1 MTMYAAIARSNRAM
15 RSAQIAYDNAEPPE
29 EVTPWLETAEGANWL
44 HGTALDLRHGRDFK
58 LDGKVR
64 VSHRA
69 FIVEFSQRLGEL
81 MAEDWDFEL
90 EADLAAGRPPRT
102 THFEKLAQKVAEEMI
117 APHAEAALEELRRE
131 AEEP

>member
-1 MTMYAAIARSNRAM
+1 MSMYAAIARSSQSM
-15 RSAQIAYDNAEPPE
+15 RLAQIAYDNAEPPE

-44 HGTALDLRHGRDFK
+44 HGTAMDLRHGSDFK
-58 LDGKVR
+58 IAGKVK
-64 VSHRA
+64 VSHRT

-102 THFEKLAQKVAEEMI
+102 ERFEKLAQEIAERLI
-117 APHAEAALEELRRE
+117 APHAAE
-131 AEEP
+131 AEQELLMEMF

>member
-58 LDGKVR
+58 IAGKVK
-64 VSHRA
+64 VSHRT
-69 FIVEFSQRLGEL
+69 FIVEFSQRMGEL
-81 MAEDWDFEL
+81 MADDWDFEL
-90 EADLAAGRPPRT
+90 EADLAAGRAPRT
-102 THFEKLAQKVAEEMI
+102 KRFEELAQQVAEALI
-117 APHAEAALEELRRE
+117 APHANE
-131 AEEP
+131 AEQEILMEVF

>member
-58 LDGKVR
+58 IDGKVK
-64 VSHRA
+64 VSYRK
-69 FIVEFSQRLGEL
+69 FLVEFSQRMGEL
-81 MAEDWDFEL
+81 MAGDWDFEL

-102 THFEKLAQKVAEEMI
+102 ERFEKLAQEVAERLI
-117 APHAEAALEELRRE
+117 APHAAE
-131 AEEP
+131 AEQELLMEMF